1 MTARPPRVRQLP
13 AVVVLAVTG
22 FGLLLAATLDWQVGS
37 VVVGV
42 GMVLAGALRL
52 SLPARTAGWLVV
64 RTRGLDAAFLL
75 SIGFALVVLAN
86 TIPEP

>member
-1 MTARPPRVRQLP
+1 VTAHRPRVRQLP

-22 FGLLLAATLDWQVGS
+22 FGLLLAATLDWQVGAL
-37 VVVGV
+37 VVGIAL
-42 GMVLAGALRL
+42 VLAGALRL

-75 SIGFALVVLAN
+75 SVGFALVVLAN
-86 TIPEP
+86 TIPER